1 MHEREHRMITE
12 RNISSPFPPAAIEQV
27 CKVLGE
33 AVKGPEIPNLIAPL
47 KVPEPPGEEH
57 NTKWKRLFNAVGERQ
72 NRNQDGRALIR
83 LVMEVMD
90 PVRFDSDAQLEQLR
104 AAVNEKLLLSGY
116 ELHADGKVRQAVA
129 AVTIGE
135 AQRRADD
142 LRAELSRRNVHD
154 DVLRFCRAE
163 LLDRNYFHA
172 VLEAWKSVADKLR
185 NISGLSGDGAH
196 LVETACGISASR
208 PKVAFNSLANEWE
221 ESETQGTSDDDERS
235 LQYVS

>member
-1 MHEREHRMITE
+1 M
-12 RNISSPFPPAAIEQV
+12 
-27 CKVLGE
+27 
-33 AVKGPEIPNLIAPL
+33 
-47 KVPEPPGEEH
+47 
-57 NTKWKRLFNAVGERQ
+57 
-72 NRNQDGRALIR
+72 
-83 LVMEVMD
+83 
-90 PVRFDSDAQLEQLR
+90 
-104 AAVNEKLLLSGY
+104 
-116 ELHADGKVRQAVA
+116 
-129 AVTIGE
+129 
-135 AQRRADD
+135 
-142 LRAELSRRNVHD
+142 RAELSRRNVHD

-196 LVETACGISASR
+196 LVETECGISASR